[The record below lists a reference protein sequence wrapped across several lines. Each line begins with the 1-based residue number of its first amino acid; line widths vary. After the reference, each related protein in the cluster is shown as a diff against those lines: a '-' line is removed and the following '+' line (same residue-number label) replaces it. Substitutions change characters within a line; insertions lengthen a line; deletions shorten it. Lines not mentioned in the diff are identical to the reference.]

1 MYELQIMYIAS
12 FFFTSRRRDTRCR
25 RVSLGRECG
34 LETGAQKRRTRKS
47 SGFPAYV
54 SNSTGGEFREGVMQ
68 RVWHSSVQS
77 ISGLVVEYI
86 VAIDVTRVRF
96 PADAS
101 TFGPKYFPKTSG
113 EISEDIR
120 RQGI

>member
-1 MYELQIMYIAS
+1 MVFIPQ
-12 FFFTSRRRDTRCR
+12 
-25 RVSLGRECG
+25 VVG
-34 LETGAQKRRTRKS
+34 
-47 SGFPAYV
+47 
-54 SNSTGGEFREGVMQ
+54 
-68 RVWHSSVQS
+68 

-101 TFGPKYFPKTSG
+101 TFGLTYFSKPSG
-113 EISEDIR
+113 EISEDIS